1 MPIVQK
7 PPYPKIFLYL
17 KFIKKNNMKNVRN
30 IRNNEFN
37 IQGKF
42 IGSNLNIGKNIKIG
56 FPKGLLIG
64 NNVQLGSSLTFL
76 SEG

>member
-1 MPIVQK
+1 
-7 PPYPKIFLYL
+7 
-17 KFIKKNNMKNVRN
+17 MKNVRN